1 MTGCVLPSLM
11 WQYMKLHTNK
21 YGLKERKRILKE
33 DYNIKMDEIYKGVED
48 MSSLSEAVFQEGK
61 IEGKLEIA
69 KNMLMQ
75 NLSLT
80 MISEC
85 TGLSKK
91 DIEKLK

>member
-1 MTGCVLPSLM
+1 
-11 WQYMKLHTNK
+11 MKK
-21 YGLKERKRILKE
+21 CRK
-33 DYNIKMDEIYKGVED
+33 
-48 MSSLSEAVFQEGK
+48 EGK

>member
-11 WQYMKLHTNK
+11 WQYMKLLTNK

-48 MSSLSEAVFQEGK
+48 MSSLSGAVFQEGK